1 MKPCLFN
8 QNLIPDRTLYKK
20 AWNRYHA
27 RRTGGGRRLKR
38 RDVWV
43 IAAVLAA
50 ALLLLL
56 AGRLFRPAPPEAAFP
71 TLTLSNA
78 ASLGSGDFLNDAES
92 YLRIKQGK
100 AYYDLVPLNG
110 PGEIVIRQNNGWE
123 NVIHIDKNSVVMH
136 SANCPNH
143 DCIRQGMM
151 TMDNIDTRVFQ
162 SWITCLP
169 HELSLELITR
179 EDALR
184 LAQGNP

>member
-1 MKPCLFN
+1 
-8 QNLIPDRTLYKK
+8 
-20 AWNRYHA
+20 
-27 RRTGGGRRLKR
+27 LKR

-43 IAAVLAA
+43 ILAVLAV

-56 AGRLFRPAPPEAAFP
+56 ADSLFRPASPEAGLP

-78 ASLGSGDFLNDAES
+78 DSLGSGAALRDAES
-92 YLRIKQGK
+92 YLRIKQGR

-110 PGEIVIRQNNGWE
+110 PGEIVIRQDKGWE
-123 NVIHIDKNSVVMH
+123 NVIRIDKNSVVMH

-151 TMDNIDTRVFQ
+151 TLDNIATRVFQ

-179 EDALR
+179 EDAVR
-184 LAQGNP
+184 LTQGNP